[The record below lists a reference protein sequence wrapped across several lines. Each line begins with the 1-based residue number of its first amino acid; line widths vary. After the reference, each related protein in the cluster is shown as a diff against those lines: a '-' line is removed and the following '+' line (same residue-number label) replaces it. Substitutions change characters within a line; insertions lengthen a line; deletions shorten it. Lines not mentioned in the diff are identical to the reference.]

1 MAHLYKPA
9 RGQPIRETQPALRN
23 PSCFRSGRLFR
34 AWLTPRSSLCK
45 AFCGKPAPRAAS
57 DPRSCQPSR
66 GEHRSRPWK
75 RRRRPELPG
84 RPASLRATSHT
95 VLPTSRQLP
104 LKTRRLRVSARAPS
118 RDIPCQHL
126 PKIHRPALL
135 AATIATILVA
145 FFTLRPLTP
154 VSSSCRVFSNQS
166 ARRAPQHCGQCRSVH
181 ELYTLQRE

>member
-34 AWLTPRSSLCK
+34 ARLTPRSSLCK
-45 AFCGKPAPRAAS
+45 TFCGEPAPRAAS
-57 DPRSCQPSR
+57 DPRSCQPSC
-66 GEHRSRPWK
+66 GEHRSRLRK
-75 RRRRPELPG
+75 RRRRPELLG
-84 RPASLRATSHT
+84 CPASFRTTSHT

-104 LKTRRLRVSARAPS
+104 LKTRRLRVSAHAPS

-145 FFTLRPLTP
+145 FFTLRPVAGTKAVNGP
-154 VSSSCRVFSNQS
+154 QAHVQS
-166 ARRAPQHCGQCRSVH
+166 YRHPRP
-181 ELYTLQRE
+181 